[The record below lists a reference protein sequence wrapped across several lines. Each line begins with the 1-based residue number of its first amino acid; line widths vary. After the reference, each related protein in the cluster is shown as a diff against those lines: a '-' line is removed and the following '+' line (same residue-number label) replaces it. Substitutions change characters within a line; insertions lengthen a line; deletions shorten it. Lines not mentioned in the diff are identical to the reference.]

1 MDKNELDTGNHNI
14 VQVDKKN
21 RSVTVTKP
29 NSGQGEPPKTY
40 YFDNVFG
47 EESTQVRLIF
57 FLCDDCRNRLFECVF
72 IRLISVFIW
81 GGILIY

>member
-29 NSGQGEPPKTY
+29 NTGQGEPPKTY

-57 FLCDDCRNRLFECVF
+57 FFCVTIVEIDCLNVCL
-72 IRLISVFIW
+72 LD
-81 GGILIY
+81 